1 MQTLFFTVKEWN
13 RFSWSMQAALCK
25 KYNVVLT
32 DYQTRKEKTISLL
45 NKINMKNVNKG
56 IDIFNKSLN
65 KFSKTVDSLTSNKS
79 SFTGFNQGKS
89 MEETLGRVKFS
100 KDEIWGRPKE
110 NTNSVSFWG
119 KPIKLTDSSVSIWSE
134 EPTRTESDKPKKNNI
149 ESIWGKRDD
158 G

>member
-1 MQTLFFTVKEWN
+1 MQEVI
-13 RFSWSMQAALCK
+13 CK
-25 KYNVVLT
+25 KYDVILT

-45 NKINMKNVNKG
+45 NKINIKNFNKG
-56 IDIFNKSLN
+56 MDVFNKSLN
-65 KFSKTVDSLTSNKS
+65 KFSKTVDSLASNKS

-89 MEETLGRVKFS
+89 MEETLGRVGFS
-100 KDEIWGRPKE
+100 KDEI
-110 NTNSVSFWG
+110 WG

-134 EPTRTESDKPKKNNI
+134 KLTRTESDKPRKNNM